1 MNRERNDQGFAL
13 AAALISITILAAVA
27 MAGFLTIRQESRIGQ
42 ASEKSAMAFYM
53 AEHGLNQVMANWDAQ
68 TLNALAVGAQQTVTQ
83 THPMGSV
90 NVTVTKGADMM
101 FYLDA
106 TSNMTAHGSLY
117 PASRRIGV
125 VARLSTAEIEPRAAL
140 TTRHNANVRGS
151 AEVHGEDV
159 HPGQWTS
166 QGLCTGTLQDK
177 PGIVIDDTTGVG
189 TRGGATI
196 TGDPAVVEDPTL
208 NDSTFTQFGQFSW
221 DDLVALADISL
232 PGGSFSGT
240 SPSLD
245 ATGACNTGDRYN
257 WGEPGV
263 WVPEC
268 INYFPIIHVNGSA
281 VIQSGG
287 RGQGLLLVE
296 ENLDLRGGFEFYGV
310 VIVKGNFETQG
321 NGNKVYGAAMASNAE
336 FLDQTLVGG
345 SVTQWSSC
353 VVDRMKQNLSSLSRV
368 RPLQER
374 SWVDLSSLVGD

>member
-1 MNRERNDQGFAL
+1 MNREQNDQGFAL

-42 ASEKSAMAFYM
+42 ASEKSTMAFYM
-53 AEHGLNQVMANWDAQ
+53 AEHGLNQVLATWDAP
-68 TLNALAVGAQQTVTQ
+68 TLNGLAVGGQQTVTQ
-83 THPMGSV
+83 THPMGTV
-90 NVTVTKGADMM
+90 DVTVTRGADMI

-106 TSNMTAHGSLY
+106 TSNLTAQGALY
-117 PASRRIGV
+117 PASRRLGV

-159 HPGQWTS
+159 SPSHWGS
-166 QGLCTGTLQDK
+166 QGLCTGTLEDK
-177 PGIVIDDTTGVG
+177 PGILIDDSTGVG
-189 TRGGATI
+189 SRGSGSI

-232 PGGSFSGT
+232 PGGSFSGAA
-240 SPSLD
+240 PSLD
-245 ATGACNTGDRYN
+245 VNGDCDTSNPYN
-257 WGEPGV
+257 WGEPGL

-268 INYFPIIHVNGSA
+268 QNYFPIIHINGS
-281 VIQSGG
+281 VRIQSGG

-296 ENLDLRGGFEFYGV
+296 QDLELRGGFEFYGV

-321 NGNKVYGAAMASNAE
+321 NGNKVYGAAMASNAD
-336 FLDQTLVGG
+336 FQDQTIVGG

-353 VVDRMKQNLSSLSRV
+353 AVDRMKQNLSSLSRV